1 MDIHKPKSVHNWREL
16 AKEIGIIVIGV
27 LIALG
32 AEQAVDALHWMNQV
46 DAGNTALKA
55 AFVREVKNSALRA
68 SEHDCIV
75 QRLAFLSQVVQQA
88 SGSGRLPPIAALGH
102 PPFVPW
108 TIGTWEALVTS
119 GTVSHLPR
127 DAMIR
132 YTTIAQRSA
141 FLSGLSDREE
151 AQWTVLDTMVGPG
164 RRLSDVE
171 AEQLRITLAEAAD
184 SNRFMRT
191 TSGGLRDAVR
201 ATGLLQPS
209 DFAQAD
215 RLAAI
220 DRKNAAIC
228 HPLASATAGK

>member
-46 DAGNTALKA
+46 DAGEAALKTA
-55 AFVREVKNSALRA
+55 YVREVNNAALRA
-68 SEHDCIV
+68 SQHDCV
-75 QRLAFLSQVVQQA
+75 AQRLAFLSQVVQHA
-88 SGSGRLPPIAALGH
+88 SGSGRLPPIAAIGH
-102 PPFVPW
+102 PPYVPW
-108 TIGTWEALVTS
+108 SIGAWEALVTS

-127 DAMIR
+127 DAMIQ
-132 YTTIAQRSA
+132 YTTIEQRSA

-171 AEQLRITLAEAAD
+171 AEQLRVTLAEAAD
-184 SNRFMRT
+184 SNRYMRA
-191 TSGGLRDAVR
+191 TSEGLRKAVR
-201 ATGLLQPS
+201 ATGLLQPA
-209 DFAQAD
+209 DFAEAD
-215 RLAAI
+215 RLAAT
-220 DRKNAAIC
+220 DKATAAIC
-228 HPLASATAGK
+228 HPLPSATAGK